1 MGLHERG
8 RRSFGR
14 RWPTGS
20 PLRFGLVGSTSEA
33 VGGRPVAVIGMHRS
47 GTSVTAHTLVEL
59 GLSTS
64 RDDLIAAGPY
74 NERGYWESQTVSTF
88 DESVLRQLGG
98 TWSAPP
104 LAPAGWETTEDAA
117 MEELKWTAA
126 DLAADMLP
134 RMPTVMKDP
143 RLCLTLPLWR
153 SVLSEAPVA
162 VLVFRD
168 PIEVAL
174 SLQQRDGFPVTLG
187 LALWHRYVC
196 QSLRSVVGLPVLAV
210 EYARMLDDPSQF
222 VRDLSLL
229 LEDNGIR
236 PGSGRADQAAAV
248 LTGDLRHQGKT
259 RPDMALDS
267 ENQPL
272 LDLLRASLGLHEKW
286 AVPELPEEPLWV
298 EDVIRLSWAGQA
310 VTAALQVAQD
320 ELKWV
325 KRSRLFR
332 ATHAIWRVTSTGP
345 ARSPADS
352 LEADGPSPNG
362 IATPTSALSR

>member
-1 MGLHERG
+1 M
-8 RRSFGR
+8 
-14 RWPTGS
+14 
-20 PLRFGLVGSTSEA
+20 
-33 VGGRPVAVIGMHRS
+33 AVIGMHRS
-47 GTSVTAHTLVEL
+47 GTSATAHTLVEL

-64 RDDLIAAGPY
+64 RDDLIGAGPY
-74 NERGYWESQTVSTF
+74 NERGYWESQTVSKF

-104 LAPAGWETTEDAA
+104 LASPGWEAAEDAA
-117 MEELKWTAA
+117 MKELRSRAA
-126 DLAADMLP
+126 ELATDMLP

-168 PIEVAL
+168 PLEVAL
-174 SLQQRDGFPVTLG
+174 SLQRRDGFPLTLG
-187 LALWHRYVC
+187 LALWHRYVR
-196 QSLRSVVGLPVLAV
+196 QSLRSVVELPVLAV
-210 EYARMLDDPSQF
+210 EYARMIDDPNQF

-236 PGSGRADQAAAV
+236 PGRGRADQAAAV
-248 LTGDLRHQGKT
+248 LAGDLRHHG
-259 RPDMALDS
+259 RIGPDVAL
-267 ENQPL
+267 EPEHRPL
-272 LDLLRASLGLHEKW
+272 LEVLRASLGLHEKW
-286 AVPELPEEPLWV
+286 AVPDLPEEPVWV
-298 EDVIRLSWAGQA
+298 EDVIGLSWAGQA

-332 ATHAIWRVTSTGP
+332 ATHAIWRATRMGP
-345 ARSPADS
+345 ALSPADS
-352 LEADGPSPNG
+352 LEADDPSPYG
-362 IATPTSALSR
+362 IATPTPALSR